1 MAAKFLRKT
10 KQLFISIL
18 VSSAVLV
25 WIGVFQLPEN
35 NLTVKVYNVGQGDSI
50 MIKTISNYKIL
61 IDGGPDNKVLSYL
74 GKDLAF
80 WDRKIDLLILTHP
93 HSDHLRGLIE
103 VLKRY
108 KVDQVWLTRAKNET
122 ADNQEWIETLGKLK
136 IKIGYP
142 KEGDLI
148 DFGDGVRIKVLHPKK
163 GIIDSDLNNTSIV
176 LIVSLADFDALLTGD
191 ASKETQP
198 FDNNLKDIEVLKVPH
213 HGAKTALEP
222 NFLKEIRPE
231 VSIISVGERNNYGH
245 PASETIKLLEDI
257 GSKVYRTDKNG
268 TVEVVSNGRD
278 WYTKSER

>member
-1 MAAKFLRKT
+1 MVAKFLRKP

-18 VSSAVLV
+18 VSSAALV
-25 WIGVFQLPEN
+25 WVGVFQLPNN
-35 NLTVKVYNVGQGDSI
+35 NLTVKVYDVGQGDSI
-50 MIKTISNYKIL
+50 IIKTISNYKIL

-74 GKDLAF
+74 GSDFAF
-80 WDRKIDLLILTHP
+80 WDRKIDLVILTHP

-108 KVDQVWLTRAKNET
+108 KVDQVWLTGAKNET
-122 ADNQEWIETLGKLK
+122 AEHQEWIRTLGELK

-148 DFGDGVRIKVLHPKK
+148 DFGDGVIIKVLHPKK
-163 GIIDSDLNNTSIV
+163 GITDSDLNNTSIV
-176 LIVSLADFDALLTGD
+176 LIVSLGNFDALLTGD
-191 ASKETQP
+191 AGKETQP
-198 FDNNLKDIEVLKVPH
+198 FGNNLKDIEVLKVPH

-222 NFLKEIRPE
+222 HFLKEIHPE
-231 VSIISVGERNNYGH
+231 ISIISVGERNNYGH
-245 PASETIKLLEDI
+245 PASETIKLLENI
-257 GSKVYRTDKNG
+257 GSKIYRTDKNG